1 MRPGMKFL
9 SFAAREADR
18 PTSRPH
24 DLLSA
29 PGDAVTWPVAT
40 AMAFQHL
47 AIQSIYIVLPVAV
60 AASMGLD
67 ARMTANFLCL
77 SLLAMAILT
86 LLQATWRG
94 PVGSGYQLHAIPSP
108 ILVGVYLLCGAAGI
122 ALDQAAALVL
132 ISGAVAVG
140 ILFLIPRPERIF
152 PSELAG
158 VVIFLL
164 GASLIPVMVDIIT
177 EYGRL
182 DTETLLVDIALAG
195 FSFVVM
201 VTVSLSRLPIARFG
215 VLIGAVVGVVLT
227 SLISPERLHFA
238 AAAGANTWFALP
250 APILPRFEGL
260 SVGLVI
266 MFIIPVLPGFTA
278 MLGNLIALQRA
289 ADGGWTKPDSP
300 PLWRGL
306 LAFNLAIFA
315 TGTFGGMAPSPS
327 MACTALSIA
336 NRSLSRRIAV
346 LGAAILCLL
355 ALSPKLVA
363 VLGAVPSGIEAAM
376 LLYVA
381 SIMMVTGVQ
390 LITARMLD
398 TRRSLVAGTGLVA
411 GILVLTMPSVFRQYV
426 PALASPLSLGSLT
439 ALLAHLLTLP
449 LVARQVSLTF
459 PVGPN
464 LPRLAE
470 EEAVRLGGAW
480 AARRATM
487 EKVENCLIELGEVM
501 ALRDESEIRAVL
513 RYLEGEVSL
522 VVKHQGGPLPAPSS
536 KPAVLSL
543 DGDMDDQLGF
553 ILWLAVRQASTV
565 DRRPGE
571 LRLIFNDT

>member
-1 MRPGMKFL
+1 MKYL
-9 SFAAREADR
+9 SFASREADR
-18 PTSRPH
+18 PTSRPP
-24 DLLSA
+24 DLLSTPDEA
-29 PGDAVTWPVAT
+29 LPWPVAT
-40 AMAFQHL
+40 AMACQHL

-77 SLLAMAILT
+77 SLLAMAFLT
-86 LLQATWRG
+86 FSQAAWRG
-94 PVGSGYQLHAIPSP
+94 PVGSGYQLQAIPSP
-108 ILVGVYLLCGAAGI
+108 ILVGVYILCGAAGI
-122 ALDQAAALVL
+122 GLDQIGGLLL

-140 ILFLIPRPERIF
+140 ILLLIPRPERIF

-164 GASLIPVMVDIIT
+164 GASLIPLEVDIISDH
-177 EYGRL
+177 GRL
-182 DTETLLVDIALAG
+182 DTEPLLIDIALACL
-195 FSFVVM
+195 SFAVM
-201 VTVSLSRLPIARFG
+201 VTVALSRLSIAKFA
-215 VLIGAVVGVVLT
+215 VLIGAAVGGVLT
-227 SLISPERLHFA
+227 WLIWPERLLFATA
-238 AAAGANTWFALP
+238 AAANAWFAVP
-250 APILPRFEGL
+250 EPILPRFQGL

-266 MFIIPVLPGFTA
+266 MFIIPVLPGFTST
-278 MLGNLIALQRA
+278 LGNLIALQRA
-289 ADGGWTKPDSP
+289 ADAGWTKPDSP

-306 LAFNLAIFA
+306 LAFNLATFA
-315 TGTFGGMAPSPS
+315 AGTFGGMAPSPS

-336 NRSLSRRIAV
+336 NRSLSRRVAFA
-346 LGAAILCLL
+346 GGAILCLL
-355 ALSPKLVA
+355 ALSPKVVA
-363 VLGAVPSGIEAAM
+363 LFGALPTAVEAAM

-381 SIMMVTGVQ
+381 AIMMVTGAQ

-398 TRRSLVAGTGLVA
+398 TRRSMVAGIGLVA
-411 GILVLTMPSVFRQYV
+411 GILVLTMPGVFRQYI
-426 PALASPLSLGSLT
+426 PALSSPLSLGSLA

-449 LVARQVSLTF
+449 LVTRQTSLTLA
-459 PVGPN
+459 VGPS

-470 EEAVRLGGAW
+470 EETVRLGGAW
-480 AARRATM
+480 AARRVTM

-522 VVKHQGGPLPAPSS
+522 VVKHQGGLLPAPTA
-536 KPAVLSL
+536 KPAALSL

-565 DRRPGE
+565 ERRPGE
-571 LRLIFNDT
+571 LRLTFNDI